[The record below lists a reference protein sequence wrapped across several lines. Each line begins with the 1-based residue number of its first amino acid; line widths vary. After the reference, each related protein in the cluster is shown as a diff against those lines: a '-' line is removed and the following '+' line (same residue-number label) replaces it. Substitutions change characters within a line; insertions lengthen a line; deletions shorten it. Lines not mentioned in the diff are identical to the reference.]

1 VIADTLKS
9 GPPLKIPV
17 LAALIGPD
25 CSGKSTL
32 AKALMNLGVSSV
44 YKGGPTKNVTEG
56 LQLIEER
63 LKSLSTVVDLY
74 GVAEH
79 INNIDAVVYAPI
91 FGYTP
96 TPEEEQAVREFEAR
110 WAERIVLVYC
120 QTSLEVLKQRLQKR
134 GDPFVTGRD
143 LQFIVDRYWERLATT
158 CLTCI
163 SVDTQSTPPIK
174 GALAID
180 TTMKE
185 LIKWSLHL

>member
-1 VIADTLKS
+1 VITNILQS
-9 GPPLKIPV
+9 GPPLKVPV

-32 AKALMNLGVSSV
+32 AKALTNLGVPFV

-56 LQLIEER
+56 LQKIEER
-63 LKSLSTVVDLY
+63 LKSLHEVTNFY
-74 GVAEH
+74 GIAEH

-96 TPEEEQAVREFEAR
+96 TPEEEQAVQEFEAHR
-110 WAERIVLVYC
+110 AERVVLVYC
-120 QTSLEVLKQRLQKR
+120 QAPLEVLKQRLQER
-134 GDPFVTGRD
+134 GDPFITEKD
-143 LQFIVDRYWERLATT
+143 LPLIVDRYQERLATT

-163 SVDTQSTPPIK
+163 SVDTWNASPVE
-174 GALAID
+174 GAIAVD
-180 TTMKE
+180 TEIKE